1 MQIVAVMRSNF
12 HHNTNLIM
20 SDAKVISLHFICAT
34 CPFDMTKARPQFDL
48 QNGLCAIRN
57 VAINYL
63 QTIFQ
68 TK

>member
-1 MQIVAVMRSNF
+1 
-12 HHNTNLIM
+12 
-20 SDAKVISLHFICAT
+20 
-34 CPFDMTKARPQFDL
+34 MTKARPQFDL

-68 TK
+68 TKWNKKMETITYINANTFHKQKNIEFSE